1 VRCPDFP
8 DRGSNRILTGKER
21 DQVPGKANRY
31 TPEFKEQAVR
41 KVVDSSP
48 PRTITEVAREIKIND
63 TTLGFWVK
71 AYRKKMT
78 GQPLPS
84 DMPDDEQVREL
95 ERRVCELETE
105 NAFLKKQRRTLRGSI
120 GEREIRVH

>member
-1 VRCPDFP
+1 M
-8 DRGSNRILTGKER
+8 
-21 DQVPGKANRY
+21 PGKPKHY

-48 PRTITEVAREIKIND
+48 PRTITEVARELGIND

-71 AYRKKMT
+71 AYRKRLA

-84 DMPDDEQVREL
+84 DMPDAERVREL
-95 ERRVCELETE
+95 ERRVRDLEAE
-105 NAFLKKQRRTLRGSI
+105 NSFLKKVSAYFA
-120 GEREIRVH
+120 REHR